1 MLGRRF
7 VDLDEEVVRQEGRPI
22 SEIFAAEGEEYFRQ
36 RETEVTRRISEA
48 PAGVIAPG
56 GGWMRSSENVATL
69 RPPARVVYLRVSP
82 DTAIARMGD
91 SVALRPLLGV
101 QDPVGDLHRLYGERD
116 GWYMDAD
123 LFLDTELLGMEQVV
137 ALVVAYMLALE
148 ARSNP
153 AE

>member
-1 MLGRRF
+1 
-7 VDLDEEVVRQEGRPI
+7 
-22 SEIFAAEGEEYFRQ
+22 
-36 RETEVTRRISEA
+36 
-48 PAGVIAPG
+48 
-56 GGWMRSSENVATL
+56 
-69 RPPARVVYLRVSP
+69 
-82 DTAIARMGD
+82 
-91 SVALRPLLGV
+91 
-101 QDPVGDLHRLYGERD
+101 VGDLHRLYGERD